1 MKSNIGRTAKSAAQ
15 GFARGLVRAAAAG
28 SMFVTFGAIG
38 SAGLGL
44 PGLFGLAITIATPAQ
59 AGSPCPAGQVLDQRD
74 GRCHREQN
82 VRPSCPA
89 GQVLDR
95 AGFCSTAGCPAGQVL
110 DRAGQ
115 CRSDVLPAAARPCP
129 AGQVLDRAGRCRSD
143 VLGPTPTSCPAG
155 QVLDRAGFCSTAACP
170 AWQVLGRD
178 GRCRPRAG

>member
-15 GFARGLVRAAAAG
+15 GFARGLVQAAAAG

-38 SAGLGL
+38 SAGLGF

-59 AGSPCPAGQVLDQRD
+59 AGSPCPAGQELERD

-95 AGFCSTAGCPAGQVL
+95 AGFCSRAACPAGQVL
-110 DRAGQ
+110 DRDSQ
-115 CRSDVLPAAARPCP
+115 CRFDVLPAAARPCP

-143 VLGPTPTSCPAG
+143 VLGTHPHFLPGLASAGPGRPVPT
-155 QVLDRAGFCSTAACP
+155 
-170 AWQVLGRD
+170 
-178 GRCRPRAG
+178 